1 MPIWYGGDYNPE
13 QWPRAVWDED
23 ASLMRTAGVNLATV
37 GVFSWSRLEP
47 RDGEFDFEWLDVVL
61 EKLHAAG
68 VRADLATA
76 TASPPPWLTL
86 KHPEILPV
94 TASGVRL
101 STGSRQQYC
110 PSSPLY
116 RRYATRLVTALA
128 ERYGSHPAL
137 QMWHVNNEYG
147 CHVSRCY
154 CDVSAEAFRG
164 WLRDKYGTVE
174 GLNHAWGTAFWS
186 QHYSSFDEVFPPRD
200 APTFKN
206 PAQLLDFDRFGSHE
220 LLECFRAEAAV
231 LRQVT
236 PDIPL
241 TTNFMGFFKPA
252 NYWEWAKELDFVSDD
267 SYPDP
272 ADETAYL
279 HSAMTRDLM
288 RSLAGDNPWVLM
300 EQATSAVNWR
310 PQNAAKRPGQMRAWS
325 YQAIARE
332 ARGIMYFQWR
342 QSIAGAEQFHSGML
356 PHSGT
361 DTRVWR
367 EVVEFGA
374 ELTALSGVL
383 PSTVAA
389 PPVEAAIVLDW
400 ESWWALEQPAR
411 PTRISYQ
418 GQLSA
423 WYRAFTQAGLRVR
436 FVHPGAD
443 LSGFRVVVAPTLF
456 LATEAS
462 LDNLAGYARDGGTLI
477 VTFQTGIVD
486 ENLRVRSGGY
496 LGPLQ
501 RTLGLWIEEFTPLAG
516 HPAALAG
523 TVTSSSVTWSEV
535 VRPAGATVE
544 SEFTDGPAAGGPAIT
559 SNGTAWYVAADLA
572 ADGKAALVETILGRL
587 GLDLPRPAP
596 GVERIT
602 SQADTYVINHNP
614 LPYVV
619 ELDGT
624 DLLTGKPARGLE
636 LPQYGV
642 AIVRA

>member
-13 QWPRAVWDED
+13 QWPREVWDED

-116 RRYATRLVTALA
+116 RGYATRLVTALA

-137 QMWHVNNEYG
+137 EMWHINNEYG

-154 CDVSAEAFRG
+154 CDVSAGAFRS
-164 WLRDKYGTVE
+164 WLRDKYGTVD
-174 GLNHAWGTAFWS
+174 GLNDAWGTAFWS
-186 QHYSSFDEVFPPRD
+186 QTYSSFDEVFPPRD

-220 LLECFRAEAAV
+220 LLECFRAEAAI
-231 LRQVT
+231 LRAAT

-272 ADETAYL
+272 ADDTAYL
-279 HSAMTRDLM
+279 QSAMTRDLM
-288 RSLAGDNPWVLM
+288 RSLAGDKPWVLM
-300 EQATSAVNWR
+300 EQAPSAVNWR
-310 PQNAAKRPGQMRAWS
+310 PQNAAKSPGQMRAWS

-342 QSIAGAEQFHSGML
+342 QSIAGAEQFHSGMV

-367 EVVEFGA
+367 EIVDFGA
-374 ELTALSGVL
+374 ELKALSGVL

-389 PPVEAAIVLDW
+389 PPVEAAIVLEW
-400 ESWWALEQPAR
+400 ESWWALEQAAR
-411 PTRISYQ
+411 PTRLSYAAQ
-418 GQLSA
+418 ISA
-423 WYRAFTQAGLRVR
+423 WYKAFAQAGLRVR

-443 LSGFRVVVAPTLF
+443 LGSYRVVVAPTLF
-456 LATEAS
+456 LASEAD
-462 LDNLAGYARDGGTLI
+462 LENLGAYARDGGTLI
-477 VTFQTGIVD
+477 VTFQSGIVD
-486 ENLRVRSGGY
+486 ENLRVRPGGY

-501 RTLGLWIEEFTPLAG
+501 RTLGLWIEEFTPLAVR
-516 HPAALAG
+516 PAALAG
-523 TVTSSSVTWSEV
+523 TVTSSSATWSEV
-535 VRPAGATVE
+535 VRLNGATVE

-572 ADGKAALVETILGRL
+572 ADGKAALVETILARL
-587 GLDLPRPAP
+587 GLDLPRPVP
-596 GVERIT
+596 GVEHIT
-602 SQADTYVINHNP
+602 SQSDTYVINHNP

-642 AIVRA
+642 AIVRP

>member
-13 QWPRAVWDED
+13 QWPREVWDED

-37 GVFSWSRLEP
+37 GVFSWSKLEP

-76 TASPPPWLTL
+76 TASPPPWLTAE
-86 KHPEILPV
+86 HPEILPV

-110 PSSPLY
+110 PSSPIY
-116 RRYATRLVTALA
+116 RRYATRLVKALA
-128 ERYGSHPAL
+128 EHYGSHPAL
-137 QMWHVNNEYG
+137 EMWHINNEYG

-154 CDVSAEAFRG
+154 CDVSADAFRS
-164 WLRDKYGTVE
+164 WLRDKYGSID
-174 GLNHAWGTAFWS
+174 GLNDAWGTAFWS
-186 QHYSSFDEVFPPRD
+186 QQYSAFEEVFPPRD

-206 PAQLLDFDRFGSHE
+206 PAQLLDFDRFTSDE
-220 LLECFRAEAAV
+220 LLACFRAEATL
-231 LRQVT
+231 LREAT
-236 PDIPL
+236 PQIPV

-252 NYWEWAKELDFVSDD
+252 NYWQWAREMDFISDD

-272 ADETAYL
+272 ADDSAYL
-279 HSAMTRDLM
+279 TSAMTRDLM
-288 RSLAGDNPWVLM
+288 RSLAGDKPWVLM
-300 EQATSAVNWR
+300 EQAPSAVNWR
-310 PQNAAKRPGQMRAWS
+310 PENAVKRPGQMRAWS

-342 QSIAGAEQFHSGML
+342 QSVAGAEQFHSGMV

-367 EVVEFGA
+367 EIVALGA
-374 ELTALSGVL
+374 ELAELSDVL
-383 PSTVAA
+383 PATVVA
-389 PPVEAAIVLDW
+389 PPVEAAIVMDW

-411 PTRISYQ
+411 PTRVDYVAQI
-418 GQLSA
+418 SA
-423 WYRAFTQAGLRVR
+423 WYQAFARAGVRVR
-436 FVHPGAD
+436 FVRPGDD
-443 LSGFRVVVAPTLF
+443 LTAYQVVVAPTLF
-456 LATEAS
+456 LVKDEDLHN
-462 LDNLAGYARDGGTLI
+462 LDAYARGGGTLV
-477 VTFQTGIVD
+477 VTFQSGIVD
-486 ENLRVRSGGY
+486 ENLRVRAGGY

-501 RTLGLWIEEFTPLAG
+501 QTLGLWIEEFTPTAG
-516 HPAALAG
+516 RPASLAG
-523 TVTSSSVTWSEV
+523 TVTSSSATWSEI
-535 VRPAGATVE
+535 VRLTGATVE
-544 SEFTDGPAAGGPAIT
+544 SEFTDGPAAGGPAVT

-572 ADGKAALVETILGRL
+572 PDGKAALVETLLARL
-587 GLDLPRPAP
+587 GLELPRPAP
-596 GVERIT
+596 GVENIT

-614 LPYVV
+614 DPHVI

-624 DLLTGKPARGLE
+624 DLLTGKPSRGLE

-642 AIVRA
+642 AVVRR